1 MLPFFTERRPSQL
14 LKSGKRPWKC
24 PRGKTEISGGK
35 LCVYVNHRLLLVIY
49 VSTKPCLK
57 AKINDFSKQTLEHG
71 KDIRHSNLISQSW
84 HAKIRNFKQR
94 RKIHW
99 HSSQLAKRRRSIS
112 EKSGINMWTVTIWF
126 AVETVFF
133 QWDLSDAAYYESE
146 INFLQIFINC
156 WMKSWERPQNTRLSI
171 IISNMWSN
179 IVSFR
184 LTLHPWTLNF

>member
-24 PRGKTEISGGK
+24 QRGKTEISGGK

-71 KDIRHSNLISQSW
+71 KDIRHSNLISQAW

-99 HSSQLAKRRRSIS
+99 HSSQLAKRRRFIS

-179 IVSFR
+179 IVSFTR
-184 LTLHPWTLNF
+184 TLHPWTLNF